1 MTGDSAQG
9 EAGGVNIAPGVSTSL
24 VGAQVQVGGGSAEG
38 GVGGHV
44 VVAAGAGTR
53 GDGGS
58 IAAVA
63 GDAGATAQV
72 GTSGGKV
79 RA

>member
-1 MTGDSAQG
+1 
-9 EAGGVNIAPGVSTSL
+9 
-24 VGAQVQVGGGSAEG
+24 
-38 GVGGHV
+38 
-44 VVAAGAGTR
+44 VVAAGAGTH

-63 GDAGATAQV
+63 GDAGAAAQV